1 VVATIVLAW
10 LMAVPSQAAGQR
22 AVPRGGAGGHVSG
35 DGGRPSGG
43 GSPRGE
49 AGPRTQHRGG
59 DDRGD
64 HTGPRDDRGDAGGGT
79 STSARRAIG
88 RAPSGGA
95 TTGGTRAGRA
105 STDANGEATGGGG
118 AGDTAAH
125 RPEPGDAALPSGR
138 TRDGRPATGQA
149 IPRAAAPPS
158 GDGGTIYV
166 PGGYYGGYLP
176 WGYGGLGLGGYYE
189 GYYEPWYGGYPA
201 YPQNYSL
208 GYDGAM
214 RLKVKPREASVY
226 VDGYFAGQV
235 DDFDGVFQRLHIES
249 GPHRIEIRADGYE
262 PLSFEVR
269 IQPDRKL
276 TYQGELRKLP

>member
-1 VVATIVLAW
+1 MRRSFPVWNPLAVAMIVLAW
-10 LMAVPSQAAGQR
+10 LAVPANAAGQR

-35 DGGRPSGG
+35 GGGRSSGG

-49 AGPRTQHRGG
+49 AGPRTQSRGG
-59 DDRGD
+59 GDRGG

-79 STSARRAIG
+79 STSGLGAIE

-95 TTGGTRAGRA
+95 TTG
-105 STDANGEATGGGG
+105 ANGAATNDGRPGG
-118 AGDTAAH
+118 AAAH
-125 RPEPGDAALPSGR
+125 RPESGDSVPPSGR
-138 TRDGRPATGQA
+138 PRDGKPATGQA
-149 IPRAAAPPS
+149 VPRQAAPPS
-158 GDGGTIYV
+158 GDGGTIFV
-166 PGGYYGGYLP
+166 PGGSYGGFLP
-176 WGYGGLGLGGYYE
+176 WGYGGLGLDGYYE

-226 VDGYFAGQV
+226 VDGYFAGRV

-276 TYQGELRKLP
+276 TYQRELRKLP